1 MIKAI
6 IKLSFMTVVFM
17 TLIFTSCQS
26 SAQKSDAADAKVQDA
41 KQDLQS
47 AEKDAAVAAKKQ
59 ASAEE
64 WNIFKTD
71 TEMKIKANETV
82 IADLKAT
89 MKATGKKLDAQYVAS
104 VDALEQKNKDLKNRM
119 DAYGAN
125 TQSDWDS
132 FKREFN
138 HDMEALGQAFKD
150 LTVNNKK

>member
-6 IKLSFMTVVFM
+6 IKLTTISVLFSILF
-17 TLIFTSCQS
+17 LTSCQS

-41 KQDLQS
+41 KQDLKS
-47 AEKDAAVAAKKQ
+47 AENAADVAAKKQ

-64 WNIFKTD
+64 WAAFKAD
-71 TEMKIKANETV
+71 SEMKIKTNESM

-89 MKATGKKLDAQYVAS
+89 MKATGKKLDAKYVES
-104 VDALEQKNKDLKNRM
+104 VDALEQKNKALKTRM

-138 HDMEALGQAFKD
+138 HDMESLGQAFKD

>member
-6 IKLSFMTVVFM
+6 IKLSMLSILFSALF
-17 TLIFTSCQS
+17 LSSCQS

-41 KQDLQS
+41 KQDLQA
-47 AEKDAAVAAKKQ
+47 AEKNATIAAQKQ

-64 WNIFKTD
+64 WAAFKAE
-71 TEMKIKANETV
+71 TEMKIKTNESM

-89 MKATGKKLDAQYVAS
+89 MKATGKKMDAKYVES
-104 VDALEQKNKDLKNRM
+104 VEALEQKNKDLKNRM

-138 HDMEALGQAFKD
+138 HDMDALGQAFKD